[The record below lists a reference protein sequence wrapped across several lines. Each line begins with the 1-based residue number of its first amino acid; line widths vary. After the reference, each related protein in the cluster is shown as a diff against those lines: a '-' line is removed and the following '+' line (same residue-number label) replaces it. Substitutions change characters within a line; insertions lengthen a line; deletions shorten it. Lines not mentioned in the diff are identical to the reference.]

1 MENGNSCEI
10 ELNNLRKENQDLKE
24 IIAIALNKPLLKQ
37 LNEAIERIKDG
48 EYITEKEFAKRFNLK
63 NS

>member
-1 MENGNSCEI
+1 MENRNSCEI

-37 LNEAIERIKDG
+37 LNEAMARINNG
-48 EYITEKEFAKRFNLK
+48 EYVTEEKFFRD
-63 NS
+63 